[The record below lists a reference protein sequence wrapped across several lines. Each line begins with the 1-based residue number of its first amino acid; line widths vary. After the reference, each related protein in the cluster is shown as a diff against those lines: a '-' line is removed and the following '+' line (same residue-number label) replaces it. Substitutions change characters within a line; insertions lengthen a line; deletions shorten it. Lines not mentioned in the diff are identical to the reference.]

1 MPDTNKALELPTSPG
16 EAADDA
22 LTPRELGTLTNTVV
36 DTANPHQMGA
46 ELEPEAILA
55 RELALNLPQFKNM
68 VDTLS
73 NRQLRRVL
81 KAIVE
86 VPLNDT
92 KYKATSEA
100 ERFIFKC
107 ADTIL
112 QCKFALMLRTY
123 SESIETLQAASEG
136 KTLEEI
142 QKETVEKEKSSDTI
156 TVDSNNKG
164 ETNV

>member
-1 MPDTNKALELPTSPG
+1 MPAKNEQVDMLPTSPG
-16 EAADDA
+16 EDKGVPIPDNQV
-22 LTPRELGTLTNTVV
+22 GTLTNTVV
-36 DTANPHQMGA
+36 DTTSGQMRP

-112 QCKFALMLRTY
+112 QAKFMLMLKTY
-123 SESIETLQAASEG
+123 SDSLETLKAASEG
-136 KTLEEI
+136 KTEEVKPEDLI
-142 QKETVEKEKSSDTI
+142 KEGD
-156 TVDSNNKG
+156 NNG
-164 ETNV
+164 